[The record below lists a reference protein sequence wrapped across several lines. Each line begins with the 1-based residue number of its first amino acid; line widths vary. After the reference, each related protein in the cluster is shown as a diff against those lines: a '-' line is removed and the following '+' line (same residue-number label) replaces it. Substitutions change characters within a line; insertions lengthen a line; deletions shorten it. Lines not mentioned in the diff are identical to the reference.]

1 MNEDEAREIEERLR
15 RIRLKPAAPG
25 LRKKILDAAERR
37 KEESALTTPLLR
49 RCLAGCAVMLTGVFL
64 ADGLVSRSQTRHLQ
78 VLLDGSRPA
87 MGRTDEESRVL
98 AEVLGGPVAAE
109 LLARSKTAAE
119 SRERGEPVSREEILK
134 QLLREDFD
142 ASESKE
148 NHR

>member
-1 MNEDEAREIEERLR
+1 
-15 RIRLKPAAPG
+15 
-25 LRKKILDAAERR
+25 
-37 KEESALTTPLLR
+37 
-49 RCLAGCAVMLTGVFL
+49 
-64 ADGLVSRSQTRHLQ
+64 
-78 VLLDGSRPA
+78 